1 MKTTKKA
8 LAVFTVLMLL
18 VMTIFSA
25 MPASASAKLDT
36 SATVGFTLTCD
47 KPGYEFTIYK
57 VADLVNTTTDP
68 YETRYDSLV
77 PEIADS
83 VLSGSTESILSALD
97 AVSTMPDTAAVID
110 TYLSANTNTVT
121 YDNLSQGIYYVRATN
136 YPANVKSVT
145 NSVFA
150 LPYYDGTDWK
160 YSIADIELAKKIADD
175 TPTTIKTITNST
187 KDNVNFTDVSLG
199 DVVDFEIRST
209 TAGSSSLKLTTYTVY
224 DNMSAGLTLNEDSF
238 NVALLKADG
247 TKIADV
253 DSSYYTVTVT
263 SESEGQNTEFEVA
276 LAPGYLQKEDFY
288 ATDVYYTS
296 VTYSATL
303 NDASTTAFTGNPNEE
318 VKLVYANANGVAAEI
333 EGNTVYV
340 YTYAIQTIKVDE
352 EMNPLKGA
360 EFAIYTA
367 DEIAKEKADEKYTP
381 VALAT
386 GTSDENGLVEF
397 TTANGE
403 DIRLQSGTYYV
414 KETKAPDGYNRY
426 TEAIEVKVT
435 AEYADT
441 FTEGTWISSAP
452 ENGVA
457 VVTVSDS
464 KVILPQTG
472 GQGMMVVYIIA
483 GAFAVLA
490 IAFFAFG
497 KKRKTTS
504 AQ

>member
-77 PEIADS
+77 PEIKDS
-83 VLSGSTESILSALD
+83 VLSGNTESILSALD
-97 AVSTMPDTAAVID
+97 AVKTMPNTATVVG
-110 TYLSANTNTVT
+110 TYESSAEASVT
-121 YDNLSQGIYYVRATN
+121 YDNLSQGIYYVRTTN

-160 YSIADIELAKKIADD
+160 YSISDIKLAMKITDN
-175 TPTTIKTITNST
+175 TPTTVKTITNST
-187 KDNVNFTDVSLG
+187 KGNVNFTDVSLG

-224 DNMSAGLTLNEDSF
+224 DNMSAGLTLDEDSF

-263 SESEGQNTEFEVA
+263 SEGEGKNTEFNVA
-276 LAPGYLQKEDFY
+276 LTPGYLQKEDFY
-288 ATDVYYTS
+288 ASDVYYTS

-318 VKLVYANANGVAAEI
+318 IKLVYANANGVAAEI

-340 YTYAIQTIKVDE
+340 YTYAIQAVKVDE
-352 EMNPLKGA
+352 DMNPLA
-360 EFAIYTA
+360 NAQFAIYLT
-367 DEIAKEKADEKYTP
+367 KADATAQQNA
-381 VALAT
+381 VAT
-386 GTSDENGLVEF
+386 GTSDASGLVNF
-397 TTANGE
+397 KTANGD
-403 DIRLQSGTYYV
+403 DIRLASGTYYIV
-414 KETKAPDGYNRY
+414 ETVAPEGYNRY

-435 AEYADT
+435 AEYANT

-457 VVTVSDS
+457 IVTVSDS

-490 IAFFAFG
+490 VAVFVFG
-497 KKRKTTS
+497 KKRKATS